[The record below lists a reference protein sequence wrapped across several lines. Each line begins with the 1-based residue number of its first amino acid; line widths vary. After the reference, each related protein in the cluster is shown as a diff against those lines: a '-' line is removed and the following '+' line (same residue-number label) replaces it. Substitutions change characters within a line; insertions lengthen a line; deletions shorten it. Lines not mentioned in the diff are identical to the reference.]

1 MTEVSKIM
9 SIPEPQ
15 HTADHGTPRPG
26 YRCGQFVLGPVGTS
40 GPEDWRSYVITE
52 DLVLVARLDLNV
64 TCVAAD
70 GRALTLI
77 GFMLDPRVPE
87 ATDLAILRKLLA
99 QDISMAELGA
109 RAGSYGGRWALVA
122 TRGEERYLVTDTLGM
137 RQVFY
142 TNRSSIGT
150 VYAMSEP
157 GSGAQMLGLQPDPE
171 AAAYAATVGCA
182 DPEYRWP
189 VDATAFR
196 EIRKLLP
203 NHYLDLRDGVAIRF
217 WPHGPLVPR
226 SVNQCVEEVAP
237 LIKGMLAAAANRYE
251 LAVAVTAG
259 IDSRVVLAACR
270 DIKERLRFVTVKQWH
285 ARQDHP
291 DLQVATVLLKHL
303 GLPHDVVQATAP
315 TSSDFRS
322 VYKASVFGAHDHYAP
337 DAEAILRYY
346 NRERVTVTGSGGEI
360 GRCPFREYLPLFDRK
375 RVTPAYLS
383 KIAIGRV
390 HPFAERYFAQWMATL
405 GADRTV
411 NALDLFEWEQ
421 ECGSWIAMTALEFDI
436 AWKDIF
442 TPFNCRDV
450 LVAMLA
456 TPPRCRKALE
466 YGLFHKIAAALW
478 PETLDLP
485 VNPHRSLS
493 SVKRYLRGANELLR
507 HAARYLRYH

>member
-1 MTEVSKIM
+1 MTDTRVILSVPK
-9 SIPEPQ
+9 SQ
-15 HTADHGTPRPG
+15 CTANHGAPRPG
-26 YRCGQFVLGPVGTS
+26 YRQGQFVLGPAGTS
-40 GPEDWRSYVITE
+40 GPEDWRSYVIAG
-52 DLVLVARLDLNV
+52 DLVLVARPDLSV
-64 TCVAAD
+64 TCVAEN
-70 GRALTLI
+70 GRTLTLI
-77 GFMLDPRVPE
+77 GFMLDPRAPE
-87 ATDLAILRKLLA
+87 ATDLDILRNLIVH
-99 QDISMAELGA
+99 DISLAELGA
-109 RAGSYGGRWALVA
+109 RVGCYGGRWVLVG
-122 TRGEERYLVTDTLGM
+122 TRGEERCLVTDTLGL

-142 TNRSSIGT
+142 TDRSSIGT
-150 VYAMSEP
+150 LYAMSEP
-157 GSGAQMLGLQPDPE
+157 GAGAQMLGLQPDPE
-171 AAAYAATVGCA
+171 AAEYAAAMGRV

-203 NHYLDLRDGVAIRF
+203 NHYLNLRDGIAIRF
-217 WPHGPLVPR
+217 WPHEPLMPR

-291 DLQVATVLLKHL
+291 DLQVATALLKHL
-303 GLPHDVVQATAP
+303 GLPHDVVQASAP
-315 TSSDFRS
+315 TSSDFQS

-337 DAEAILRYY
+337 DVEAILRYY
-346 NRERVTVTGSGGEI
+346 NRERVVVTGSGGEI

-375 RVTPAYLS
+375 RITPAYLS
-383 KIAIGRV
+383 KIAFGRA
-390 HPFAERYFAQWMATL
+390 HPFAERHFARWMATL
-405 GADRTV
+405 GTSRMV
-411 NALDLFEWEQ
+411 NTLDLFEWEQ
-421 ECGSWIAMTALEFDI
+421 ECGSWIAMTSLEFDI

-450 LVAMLA
+450 LVSMLA
-456 TPPRCRKALE
+456 TPPSCRKAHE
-466 YGLFHKIAAALW
+466 HGLFHKIAAALW

-485 VNPHRSLS
+485 VNPHMRLS

-507 HAARYLRYH
+507 HAVHYLHYH